1 MPTTQP
7 PPPSPSSG
15 QRRILAAVRKLGV
28 LRPRDLDRLGVP
40 RSLLQRLE
48 ARGLVQRVGRGLYS
62 LPGDDLG
69 ENATLAAAARRVPA
83 GVVCLLSA
91 LRLHDLTTQA
101 PFEVWMAIDHKA
113 RTPSVADLPL
123 RVVRFSGQALAT
135 GIEERRVG
143 GVIVRFYSAAKTVAD
158 CFKFRNKIGLDV
170 ALEALREYLRHRKG
184 TVDDLW
190 RSARVCRVENVM
202 RPYLEALV
210 GSPASRPRLRPW
222 APSSSPLEPSSSRP

>member
-1 MPTTQP
+1 M
-7 PPPSPSSG
+7 SSSVLDLL
-15 QRRILAAVRKLGV
+15 RRAWYITSALRKICRRLNHRIR
-28 LRPRDLDRLGVP
+28 RPRPDSAASSL
-40 RSLLQRLE
+40 RSE
-48 ARGLVQRVGRGLYS
+48 SSACFGRGISTDSGS
-62 LPGDDLG
+62 LAHCSSAWKPTGWCS
-69 ENATLAAAARRVPA
+69 ALAAAARRVPA

-113 RTPSVADLPL
+113 RRPSVADLPL
-123 RVVRFSGQALAT
+123 RIVRFSGQALAT
-135 GIEERRVG
+135 GIQERRVG

-190 RSARVCRVENVM
+190 RSAKICRVENVI

-210 GSPASRPRLRPW
+210 GQGR
-222 APSSSPLEPSSSRP
+222 